1 MLYYEDNNPKRAEVA
16 TVISDKVDLK
26 RRTNTKNKYRH

>member
-1 MLYYEDNNPKRAEVA
+1 MYYDDNNPKRAEVA
-16 TVISDKVDLK
+16 ILISDKVDFK

>member
-1 MLYYEDNNPKRAEVA
+1 MCYEDSNPQRAEVA
-16 TVISDKVDLK
+16 ILISDKVDFK